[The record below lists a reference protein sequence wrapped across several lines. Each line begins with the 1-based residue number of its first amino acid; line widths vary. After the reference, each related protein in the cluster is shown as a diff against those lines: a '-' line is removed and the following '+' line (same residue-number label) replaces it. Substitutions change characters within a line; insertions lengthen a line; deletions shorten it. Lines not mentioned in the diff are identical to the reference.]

1 MRKLG
6 LVIILVSLLTL
17 ALAACGGGKS
27 GSSDPAAKA
36 VENYLNALVNK
47 DSAQLSAL
55 SCADWEQNALLELDS
70 LQAVKAKLDGV
81 TCKTSGTNSDTSDVN
96 CQGRI
101 LATYNN
107 EDQALDLSVRT
118 YEVKKQGSEYLVC
131 GYKNP

>member
-6 LVIILVSLLTL
+6 TMIIIVSLLTL
-17 ALAACGGGKS
+17 VLSACGAKAT
-27 GSSDPAAKA
+27 DPAAKA

-47 DSAQLSAL
+47 DSNQLSAL
-55 SCADWEQNALLELDS
+55 SCADWESNALLELDS
-70 LQAVKAKLDGV
+70 LQAVKARLDGV
-81 TCKTSGTNSDTSDVN
+81 TCKTSGANGATSDVN

-118 YEVKKQGSEYLVC
+118 YQVTRQGSEYLVC
-131 GYKNP
+131 GYK